1 MRRTLL
7 ALGLAV
13 LLAVPEAAL
22 ARCRVSERAAT
33 VAEAA
38 DFLLAT
44 ADIVG
49 IATVSRAA
57 DPAARSPEVIDVL
70 IPLKGEAGMVTMA
83 PGWRDG
89 ARVTSSDARTL
100 GAPPGSLALVALN
113 RTAEGAVINQCVAR
127 MLAAHPAG
135 PLTRALMAARP
146 AR

>member
-1 MRRTLL
+1 MRRALS

-13 LLAVPEAAL
+13 LLAVPDAAL

-33 VAEAA
+33 VTEAA
-38 DFLLAT
+38 AFLLAA

-57 DPAARSPEVIDVL
+57 DPAARSSDVIEIL

-83 PGWRDG
+83 PGWRGDG
-89 ARVTSSDARTL
+89 QLISSEARSL
-100 GAPPGSLALVALN
+100 GVPAGSLALVALN
-113 RTAEGAVINQCVAR
+113 RTPEGAVLNQCVAR

-135 PLTRALMAARP
+135 SLTRALMAARQAP
-146 AR
+146 

>member
-1 MRRTLL
+1 MRLAL
-7 ALGLAV
+7 SALGLAV
-13 LLAVPEAAL
+13 LLAVPDAAL

-38 DFLLAT
+38 DFLLAS

-57 DPAARSPEVIDVL
+57 DAAARRPEVIDVL

-83 PGWRDG
+83 PGLRG
-89 ARVTSSDARTL
+89 GGRLISSDARTL
-100 GAPPGSLALVALN
+100 GAPAGSLALVALN
-113 RTAEGAVINQCVAR
+113 RTPEGAVINQCVAR

-146 AR
+146 AP